1 MGKYDL
7 MILFL
12 KSLRLIVTKSSTII
26 ILVRLQENLNSKGR
40 KSKIPGTSD
49 FPGTSFATSDSKQVH
64 KFKYDKTDKSD
75 VIILNDEDY
84 EKIIED
90 FKEKMSM

>member
-1 MGKYDL
+1 MR
-7 MILFL
+7 
-12 KSLRLIVTKSSTII
+12 SV
-26 ILVRLQENLNSKGR
+26 GR
-40 KSKIPGTSD
+40 KAKIPGIPGQRTESKDPRTS
-49 FPGTSFATSDSKQVH
+49 H